1 MTLNVALLGTG
12 RIAEYGYIPAISK
25 IDDVNIISVLS
36 RSDAR
41 GSEFAIKHSIPRVY
55 VEIDDLLADNHLD
68 AVIVCTPDS
77 LHEEQVIKSCR
88 AKKHI
93 LCEKPMSTSVESC
106 ENMIAEI
113 EKSGIIFGMAHN
125 NRFNAGLRYIKEVL
139 DSSSIGQVYYARSI
153 LTTLQNDPSGW
164 RALGKESKF
173 WAMSATGAHMIDIF
187 RWYFG
192 EPTKMKKISL
202 SPKFKS
208 INDEI
213 TTISLNF
220 NDSIICDITASAILP
235 LVNRIE
241 IYSTENTIIG
251 ENVFG
256 IKTNERIYHN
266 NEKVMIE
273 PISSFFGEVVDFTNA
288 IIKSIQPRSTHKDGI
303 ENIRIMTNALSDRS

>member
-1 MTLNVALLGTG
+1 MRPLGTG
-12 RIAEYGYIPAISK
+12 RIAEYGYIPTISK

-36 RSDAR
+36 RSDTR
-41 GSEFAIKHSIPRVY
+41 GSEFAIATQYQGFMLKLMTYLQI
-55 VEIDDLLADNHLD
+55 ITLD

-192 EPTKMKKISL
+192 EPTKMKKVSL

-220 NDSIICDITASAILP
+220 NDSIIYSYITASAILP
-235 LVNRIE
+235 PVNRIE

>member
-1 MTLNVALLGTG
+1 
-12 RIAEYGYIPAISK
+12 
-25 IDDVNIISVLS
+25 
-36 RSDAR
+36 
-41 GSEFAIKHSIPRVY
+41 
-55 VEIDDLLADNHLD
+55 
-68 AVIVCTPDS
+68 
-77 LHEEQVIKSCR
+77 
-88 AKKHI
+88 
-93 LCEKPMSTSVESC
+93 MSTSVESC

-192 EPTKMKKISL
+192 EPTKMKKVSL

-235 LVNRIE
+235 PVNRIE